1 MRLFSKLFD
10 RVITWSRH
18 PKAPWYLA
26 GLSFSES
33 SFFPIPPDFILAPMV
48 LAKPSSALRFAGL
61 TTVASVIGGAVG
73 YLIGA
78 MAIEAIEPLLRR
90 LDYWDAYLQVWQWFQ
105 TWGVWAVLVAGFS
118 PVPYKVFTIA
128 AGAVSMPLAPFLIV
142 SLVGRGARFFLLSG
156 LVAWGGP
163 RIENSLKRYI
173 DAIGWGLVAAGV
185 AGYIALRN

>member
-1 MRLFSKLFD
+1 
-10 RVITWSRH
+10 
-18 PKAPWYLA
+18 
-26 GLSFSES
+26 
-33 SFFPIPPDFILAPMV
+33 MV
-48 LAKPSSALRFAGL
+48 LAKPNSALRFAGL

-78 MAIEAIEPLLRR
+78 VAIEAIEPLLRR

-118 PVPYKVFTIA
+118 PIPYKVFTIA

-173 DAIGWGLVAAGV
+173 DAIGWGLVVAGV